1 MKSIIEQFYYGEVL
15 PCELPA
21 PTSKKY
27 KETQGF
33 LKQTEEEIISRFPE
47 VRHMLAE
54 YKDVLHSLSVMESTN
69 EFVRG
74 FRYGARFMIDTILNS
89 EEK

>member
-21 PTSKKY
+21 PSSKKH
-27 KETQGF
+27 KETQEF
-33 LKQTEEEIISRFPE
+33 LKQTEDEIISRFPE
-47 VRHMLAE
+47 VRHILAE
-54 YKDVLHSLSVMESTN
+54 YKDVLHSLSVMEGTN

-74 FRYGARFMIDTILNS
+74 FRYGARFMIDIFS
-89 EEK
+89 KDEE